1 MKVILSLSGG
11 LDSAV
16 LLASLFAKGH
26 EILAVTFDYGSK
38 HGEYEIK
45 AAKSLAAWFGVK
57 HQVMDVSG
65 IFSGFNSALLKVD
78 SRAIPEG
85 HYEDVTMKQTVVPCR
100 NMIFATIL
108 AGLAQSLLYDAVYL
122 GIHAGDHAIYPDCRP
137 EFKARLNE
145 AIVAATE
152 GEVSLLAPFINMTKG
167 SIVYEGKKIGAPF
180 ELTRTCY
187 KNQEL
192 PCGVCGSCCERL
204 TAFEEN
210 GMVDPVQYA
219 K

>member
-1 MKVILSLSGG
+1 MKVLLSLSGG

-16 LLASLFAKGH
+16 LLTKLVDLGYEVF
-26 EILAVTFDYGSK
+26 AVTFDYGSK

-78 SRAIPEG
+78 SRDIPEG

-137 EFKARLNE
+137 VFKNRLDA
-145 AIVAATE
+145 AIIAATD
-152 GEVSLLAPFINMTKG
+152 GAVLLQAPFIDMTKG
-167 SIVYEGKKIGAPF
+167 VIVYEGKKIGAPF

-192 PCGVCGSCCERL
+192 PCGVCGSCTERIE
-204 TAFEEN
+204 AFQVN
-210 GMVDPVQYA
+210 GMIDPVKYA